1 MIFRETEL
9 PGAYVIEA
17 ERIEDE
23 RGFFARL
30 FDGDEFTERGLEKTF
45 VQWSISYNE
54 DAGTL
59 RGMHFQ
65 SPPHDEV
72 KLVRVTSGAL
82 YDVIVDLRPDS
93 PAFKRWAAVEL
104 TAENR
109 LTLYI
114 PKGFAH
120 GFQTLEDATEVFY
133 AISAFYEPSA
143 GGGVRWD
150 DPSLGIEWPPSDR
163 RIISEKDRSWPDFT
177 S

>member
-9 PGAYVIEA
+9 PGAYVIEP
-17 ERIEDE
+17 EPIEDE
-23 RGFFARL
+23 RGFFARIL
-30 FDGDEFTERGLEKTF
+30 DREELAAHGLENAF
-45 VQWSISYNE
+45 VQWSISHN
-54 DAGTL
+54 DLAGTL

-65 SPPHDEV
+65 LPPHDEV

-93 PAFKRWAAVEL
+93 PAFKRWTAVEL
-104 TAENR
+104 TAKNR
-109 LTLYI
+109 LALYI

-143 GGGVRWD
+143 AGGVRWD
-150 DPSLGIEWPPSDR
+150 DPSLGIEWPPNDR